1 VHLVRRKQ
9 AAQVIAEQSALL
21 LPWQLLRGVQFL
33 VDARI
38 GGGQMGEV
46 VSGQWQTQSLI
57 RDRGGWRARQIL
69 DEMVSIEPANS
80 APEESAYSL
89 SPKPEAGEEDDS
101 GPDPSF
107 ACTRCHKVFS
117 ELVKLNTHMKVH
129 LTEKPHECE

>member
-69 DEMVSIEPANS
+69 VVIVGAGVGLLMLLLHLLLLLLVLLLVRVRIL
-80 APEESAYSL
+80 SL
-89 SPKPEAGEEDDS
+89 H
-101 GPDPSF
+101 F
-107 ACTRCHKVFS
+107 AALYITIY
-117 ELVKLNTHMKVH
+117 H
-129 LTEKPHECE
+129 LK